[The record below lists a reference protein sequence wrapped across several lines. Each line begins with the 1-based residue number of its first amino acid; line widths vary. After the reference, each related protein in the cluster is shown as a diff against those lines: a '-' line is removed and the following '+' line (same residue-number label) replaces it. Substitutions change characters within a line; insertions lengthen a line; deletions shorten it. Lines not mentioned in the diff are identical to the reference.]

1 MNDKIKV
8 IFLKNAIGVGLAY
21 FKDDVAFLNP
31 PAYDD
36 LFDMG
41 YVEKYDG
48 DVPNDGSLPF
58 DIPGIQKLIKAGFE
72 SLDEIA
78 KVEDL
83 TIIQGI
89 GKVLSKQ
96 IIEYINK

>member
-31 PAYDD
+31 PSYDD

-48 DVPNDGSLPF
+48 DAPNDGSLPF
-58 DIPGIQKLIKAGFE
+58 DIPGHQKLITAGFE

-96 IIEYINK
+96 ILEYINK